1 MENKKYLPLKI
12 VHLIF
17 MVAAMALCVVSLVK
31 HGSDT
36 SVHANPLA
44 VVCTVLGILCLIAGF
59 IYLVLG
65 YKKNAAVYYKIF
77 MALQLTMFVILLAR
91 IMNIQQTPLY
101 MAFLY
106 LIPLVMLSIL
116 SVAKD
121 LGKTKT
127 MIVALICVFCR
138 VINLV
143 ISICVLKAFGTAA
156 TGILANDI
164 TNLLLAGTTAFMVCG
179 KYLDKAERG
188 TK

>member
-17 MVAAMALCVVSLVK
+17 MVAAMGLCVASLVQY
-31 HGSDT
+31 GSD
-36 SVHANPLA
+36 SSGFANPLA

-59 IYLVLG
+59 IYLVRG
-65 YKKNAAVYYKIF
+65 YKKNAAVYYKVF
-77 MALQLTMFVILLAR
+77 MALQLIMFVILLAR
-91 IMNIQQTPLY
+91 IMNLLLTPLY

-127 MIVALICVFCR
+127 LIVALICVLCR
-138 VINLV
+138 AINLV

-156 TGILANDI
+156 TGLLANDI
-164 TNLLLAGTTAFMVCG
+164 TNLLLAGTTAFMVTG
-179 KYLDKAERG
+179 KYLDKTARG